1 MGRSIFR
8 HPSRASPDARPASP
22 AHVPDAP
29 VTRTRWLITLVS
41 FAGAVG
47 ASIWL
52 VWSSWPQQGGSLVL
66 PWSAHLLAA
75 GAAIS
80 EVTLRAIKIA
90 LSARA
95 IGVPLTVWTAL
106 RVSLGGDFGA
116 AVTPAR
122 SGAEPARFLIMAE
135 ARTPV
140 AGAVLVLWLELV
152 LEMLSL
158 ATIAVVIALFF
169 KYDAGGAVKS
179 VVAVIGAYAATVLGA
194 SAFGIALSRNN
205 ANGPPP
211 RWAAR
216 VGLHAGRWRTIQRSL
231 RQLRDGVGRVRGANK
246 ALMFGSYVS
255 SALHVAFRLCVLPA
269 LVLTSFPEVPFE
281 RLVAWPLALLY
292 GAAVVPAPG
301 GGGAVELAFKQTL
314 GETIPVAIFGAALVW
329 WRFYTF
335 YVYIVAG
342 ALVAGSAVMRALRK
356 KGEEGPV
363 GAALAA
369 ADAPAPP
376 RRGTPTTAA

>member
-1 MGRSIFR
+1 MT
-8 HPSRASPDARPASP
+8 P
-22 AHVPDAP
+22 
-29 VTRTRWLITLVS
+29 TRWLITLVS
-41 FAGAVG
+41 FAGAIG
-47 ASIWL
+47 ASVWL
-52 VWSSWPQQGGSLVL
+52 VWSSWPTGGGSLAL
-66 PWSAHLLAA
+66 PLLAHLLAG
-75 GAAIS
+75 GAALS
-80 EVTLRAIKIA
+80 EVTLRAIKIS

-135 ARTPV
+135 AKTPV

-158 ATIAVVIALFF
+158 ATIALVIALFF
-169 KYDAGGAVKS
+169 REAGGAVAS
-179 VVAVIGAYAATVLGA
+179 VLAVIGTYAATVLGA
-194 SAFGIALSRNN
+194 SAFGIGLSRKN

-211 RWAAR
+211 RWARA

-231 RQLRDGVGRVRGANK
+231 RQLRDGVSRVRNANGL
-246 ALMFGSYVS
+246 LMFGSYVA
-255 SALHVAFRLCVLPA
+255 SALHVAFRLAVLPA
-269 LVLTSFPEVPFE
+269 LVLTSFPDVAIE

-314 GETIPVAIFGAALVW
+314 GQTIPLAIFGATLVW

-335 YVYIVAG
+335 YIYIVAG
-342 ALVAGSAVMRALRK
+342 ALVAGSAVMRAIRK
-356 KGEEGPV
+356 KGEEGAV
-363 GAALAA
+363 GQVLAADDAAATRGAA
-369 ADAPAPP
+369 
-376 RRGTPTTAA
+376 R

>member
-1 MGRSIFR
+1 M
-8 HPSRASPDARPASP
+8 
-22 AHVPDAP
+22 
-29 VTRTRWLITLVS
+29 TRTRWLITIVS
-41 FAGAVG
+41 FAGAIA
-47 ASIWL
+47 ASVWL
-52 VWSSWPQQGGSLVL
+52 VWSSWPTGGGSLAL
-66 PWSAHLLAA
+66 PLAAHLLAG
-75 GAAIS
+75 GAAVT

-122 SGAEPARFLIMAE
+122 SGAEPARFLILAE

-152 LEMLSL
+152 LEMFSL
-158 ATIAVVIALFF
+158 ATIALVIALFF
-169 KYDAGGAVKS
+169 REAGGAVNS
-179 VVAVIGAYAATVLGA
+179 VLAVIGTYAATVLGA

-211 RWAAR
+211 SWARR
-216 VGLHAGRWRTIQRSL
+216 VGLHAGRWRTVQRSL
-231 RQLRDGVGRVRGANK
+231 RQLRDGVSRVRNAHWP
-246 ALMFGSYVS
+246 LMFGSYLA
-255 SALHVAFRLCVLPA
+255 SAFHVAFRLAVLPA
-269 LVLTSFPEVPFE
+269 LVLTSFPDISIE

-301 GGGAVELAFKQTL
+301 GGGAVEIAFQKTL
-314 GETIPVAIFGAALVW
+314 GETIPAAIFGATLVW

-335 YVYIVAG
+335 YIYIVAG
-342 ALVAGSAVMRALRK
+342 ALVAGGAVMRALRK
-356 KGEEGPV
+356 KGEEGAV

-369 ADAPAPP
+369 DDASPADGSPA
-376 RRGTPTTAA
+376 A